1 MQVEFD
7 LGDAGYQI
15 LEFEA
20 KEVMFCKAKDI
31 LELYKNL
38 EELEKRKII
47 VANGTDIK
55 EAIREVLLSLDV
67 NEANKTVKQL
77 NEEFLSLDEWYSR
90 LKSINK

>member
-1 MQVEFD
+1 MEVEFY
-7 LGDAGYQI
+7 LGDAGYQT

-38 EELEKRKII
+38 EEVEKRKII

-55 EAIREVLLSLDV
+55 EAIKEVLLSLDV
-67 NEANKTVKQL
+67 NEANKIAKQL
-77 NEEFLSLDEWYSR
+77 SEEFLSLDGWHSR
-90 LKSINK
+90 LKAINK

>member
-20 KEVMFCKAKDI
+20 KEVMFCKVKDI
-31 LELYKNL
+31 LEFYKNL
-38 EELEKRKII
+38 EEVEKRKII

-55 EAIREVLLSLDV
+55 GAIREVLLSLDV
-67 NEANKTVKQL
+67 NEAHKIVKQL
-77 NEEFLSLDEWYSR
+77 SEEFLSLDEWHSK
-90 LKSINK
+90 LKAINE